1 MTETDGNTIHV
12 GQLAYSATEDDLY
25 QEFEK
30 YGTIEKAN
38 VIMDR
43 DSGRSKGFGFVTFAN
58 KSDAQS
64 ALDSADGL
72 DIKGRAISCSPA
84 RSRGERGGGGGGGGY
99 RGRGGYSSGGYGGY
113 GGGGGGGYNS
123 DRRSGGRGGYQSR
136 GGGGGYQ
143 SRGGGGGY
151 GRGGGYQS
159 RDGGGSRSYGGD
171 RDNY

>member
-84 RSRGERGGGGGGGGY
+84 RSRGERGGGGGGGY

>member
-84 RSRGERGGGGGGGGY
+84 RSRGERGGGGGGGY
-99 RGRGGYSSGGYGGY
+99 RGRGGYSS
-113 GGGGGGGYNS
+113 
-123 DRRSGGRGGYQSR
+123 
-136 GGGGGYQ
+136 GGYQ

>member
-1 MTETDGNTIHV
+1 MGETDGNTIHV

-43 DSGRSKGFGFVTFAN
+43 DSGRSKGFGFVTFTN
-58 KSDAQS
+58 KNDAQS

-84 RSRGERGGGGGGGGY
+84 RSRGGGGGGGGY
-99 RGRGGYSSGGYGGY
+99 RGGRGGYSSGGYGGY
-113 GGGGGGGYNS
+113 GGGGGGYNS

-136 GGGGGYQ
+136 GGGGGGYQ
-143 SRGGGGGY
+143 SRGGGGGGY
-151 GRGGGYQS
+151 GRGGGGYQS
-159 RDGGGSRSYGGD
+159 RDGGSRNYGGD

>member
-84 RSRGERGGGGGGGGY
+84 RSRGERGGGGGGG
-99 RGRGGYSSGGYGGY
+99 
-113 GGGGGGGYNS
+113 YNS